1 MSVGANSYG
10 AASDVAA
17 LTWAWVAE
25 ANAPGV
31 YDTTTLPKLSQV
43 EAWIDQVSAL
53 ANTALRKWGFTI
65 PLTDATDVLAV
76 KSVVIGFV
84 ADMANYS
91 NSSGRFFTER
101 ALASGVS
108 PFAQIR
114 QEIEDWVASMKD
126 GFESSRATYA
136 SAASTISLPYRADS
150 YQDSEDS
157 EHDGTP

>member
-17 LTWAWVAE
+17 LTWSWVAE
-25 ANAPGV
+25 SSGSYNLSTIP
-31 YDTTTLPKLSQV
+31 TLAQV
-43 EAWIDQVSAL
+43 EGWIDQISGI
-53 ANTALRKWGFTI
+53 ANTSLRKWGYTI
-65 PLTDATDVLAV
+65 PMTDATDVLAI
-76 KSVVIGFV
+76 KSVVVGAV
-84 ADMANYS
+84 ADMANYA

-114 QEIEDWVASMKD
+114 QEIEDWVESMR
-126 GFESSRATYA
+126 GAFESSQTTYA
-136 SAASTISLPYRADS
+136 YASSTISLPYRADS

>member
-17 LTWAWVAE
+17 LTWSWVAE
-25 ANAPGV
+25 SSGSYNLSTIP
-31 YDTTTLPKLSQV
+31 TLAQV
-43 EAWIDQVSAL
+43 EGWIDQISGI
-53 ANTALRKWGFTI
+53 ANTALRKWGYTI
-65 PLTDATDVLAV
+65 PLTDATDVLAL
-76 KSVVIGFV
+76 KSVVTGAV
-84 ADMANYS
+84 ADMANYA

-114 QEIEDWVASMKD
+114 EEIEDWVASMRD
-126 GFESSRATYA
+126 GLESTR
-136 SAASTISLPYRADS
+136 SANVVISSTISLPYRADS

-157 EHDGTP
+157 VHDGTP